1 MKCVF
6 LVNDVADIDPSMT
19 TAMLLE
25 SAQNRGFGVFVGDV
39 AKLGVG
45 VDDAVRVRAIRH
57 PDQSEHDLV
66 LHAGDLVVI
75 RTNPGRDTRV
85 GVHQAGLDLMALAQ
99 HQGVVVLNEPAGLR
113 RATSKL
119 YSTRIPPAFRPRALV
134 SRDPAVLRAFVD
146 RGAAASVL
154 KPLSGTRG
162 TDVFKVHPGD
172 PNLGQIIEVLTR
184 GGMAIAQE
192 FLPEAADGD
201 VRVMVLDGEPLR
213 VGDAVAVVRRKPTGT
228 DFRSNVHVG
237 GEPVAAEF
245 TPRLREIVQAVGP
258 LLMSDGLRLCGLD
271 VIGDKIIEINVFA
284 PGGLSD
290 ANRFYGVDFTGAIMD
305 SFVAKRS

>member
-1 MKCVF
+1 MF
-6 LVNDVADIDPSMT
+6 LVNDVADIDPSTT
-19 TAMLLE
+19 TAMLIQTA
-25 SAQNRGFGVFVGDV
+25 STRGFGVFVGDI

-45 VDDAVRVRAIRH
+45 VDDAVRARAIRH
-57 PDQSEHDLV
+57 PDRSEHDLV
-66 LHAGDLVVI
+66 LAPGDLVVI

-85 GVHQAGLDLMALAQ
+85 GVHQAGLDLLALAQ

-113 RATSKL
+113 RASSKL

-134 SRDPAVLRAFVD
+134 SRDPKVLREFVKTS
-146 RGAAASVL
+146 ATPSVL

-162 TDVFKVHPGD
+162 TDVFKVQPND
-172 PNLGQIIEVLTR
+172 PNLGQIIDVLTR

-192 FLPEAADGD
+192 YLPEATQGD
-201 VRVMVLDGEPLR
+201 VRVIVLDGEPLR
-213 VGDAVAVVRRKPTGT
+213 VGSAVAVVRRKPSGA
-228 DFRSNVHVG
+228 DFRSNVHIG
-237 GEPVAAEF
+237 GVPAATEF
-245 TPRLREIVQAVGP
+245 TPRLREIVQTVGP
-258 LLMSDGLRLCGLD
+258 LLMSDGLPLCGLD

-290 ANRFYGVDFTGAIMD
+290 ANQFYGVDFTGPIMD